1 MRIFNPHLISKYNNS
16 KIPDNG
22 IINIAFIGCFY
33 SHLDGELQSKSDLS
47 VFFWLFFVFVIDNE
61 KAHFPSPWVTSSF
74 TYMFFQL

>member
-22 IINIAFIGCFY
+22 IIGCFY

-47 VFFWLFFVFVIDNE
+47 VFFWLFFFVFVIDNE